1 MQEQQIIHQIF
12 WTFVSFITFYGLLT
26 KYVLKDLSKI
36 YVKRRQFVEKTTEQI
51 EGINKKAQVLYDMAD
66 KIIQE
71 EIPQKQK
78 VYIGKKLEPIIHDL
92 ELILLHEK
100 EILKTKLEQYKIR
113 RFSAQIENDEQ
124 LMRALNANAKMFLE
138 KIK

>member
-113 RFSAQIENDEQ
+113 RFSAQIESDEK
-124 LMRALNANAKMFLE
+124 LMQALNTNAKMFLE